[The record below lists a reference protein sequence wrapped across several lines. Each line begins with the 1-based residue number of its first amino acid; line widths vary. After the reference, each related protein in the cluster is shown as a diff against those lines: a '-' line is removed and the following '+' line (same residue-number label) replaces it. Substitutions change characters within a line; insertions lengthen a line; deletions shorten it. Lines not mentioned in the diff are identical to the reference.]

1 MQEKLWCKY
10 FMSAT
15 LTSVTCER
23 NLKTSEVASEKG
35 SMRVG
40 HGCGFS
46 VWGHSDG
53 CTWAC
58 LTARVPQVQSYC
70 CGSTGDSHVDTDTL
84 LLIKPLIIMSGLLS
98 CILHCLC
105 SI

>member
-15 LTSVTCER
+15 LTSVTCEG

-46 VWGHSDG
+46 VFLDAGDIAMDVPG
-53 CTWAC
+53 
-58 LTARVPQVQSYC
+58 RV
-70 CGSTGDSHVDTDTL
+70 
-84 LLIKPLIIMSGLLS
+84 
-98 CILHCLC
+98 
-105 SI
+105 